1 MSTAGSASNLV
12 QAARDLSNDWQQTKA
27 LWHDIKSQEF
37 EHNYLDV
44 LPGHVDRTVA
54 VLEEL
59 NLLLKKV
66 RSECE

>member
-12 QAARDLSNDWQQTKA
+12 QAARDLSNDWQQTKIS
-27 LWHDIKSQEF
+27 WHDVKSQEF
-37 EHNYLDV
+37 ERQYLDP

-54 VLEEL
+54 VLQEL
-59 NLLLKKV
+59 NLLLRKV